1 MDNEKFIS
9 PYIASQFPA
18 HYRENYPQFVEFVK
32 MYYAWLEQGDQAV
45 GHARRL
51 QEYRDIDET
60 PEDYI
65 VYFKTK
71 YLPYIKFITEVDKRT
86 LVKHVLDLYRSKGT
100 ERGVDLFFKLVYG
113 VPADV
118 YYPSTD
124 LFRLSDNIWI
134 KRNYLELGH
143 IEIISQYIGKKIIGT
158 RSGATAFAERFI
170 QKKVG
175 AKYINILFIS
185 NIVGNFMFNE
195 KLTYEGIQDSETKR
209 PKVIG
214 SLSRLDV
221 TTGSK
226 DFRVGDVVTVSSE
239 NGYGALARVSNVYNT
254 SGLVDFILEDGGWGY
269 TQQVEGDPYL
279 TGPTVY
285 VSDKIMTVTDVTVD
299 YTPNNPDEAPY
310 VASPYFTLEKVYQPL
325 ANLDYKFDTSLQ
337 EVLVTKPA
345 SAWYSV
351 GATLYQ
357 TDGDVNVN
365 SAVGIIVSN
374 SAINST
380 AQNLVIRVSV
390 SDAALRDFT
399 ATSENFGNVILSTSS
414 AVNSAV
420 LATNTSTNIYSIE
433 VGTVLTSYNSIG
445 GVISTVEV
453 VNNDIADAA
462 LKTANLFV
470 YVISGDTEGNSY
482 FWSPSNTFSINVE
495 AVVDKTATGNVVGF
509 SNTLTLFISNST
521 ATFSAGQ
528 YLTQRRTYPGGYDI
542 SAKAKIAGVVGAA
555 NTFTVQ
561 VTDSTGVFR
570 KNVNVHMQHANGVES
585 GQQAYLRSYDGL
597 LGVANITND
606 FVAVGNNK
614 IYTLGWTLDANNDL
628 IIYGSNSVANL
639 VLLSSGKNATFNTSN
654 TLAYAESYSLYT
666 DFVGGNNE
674 LSVPYM
680 NLNISNSTAFAN
692 SITLTFDYLG
702 SNTFSNAIA
711 VTGGTDDIDLGTNWY
726 VCGIGL
732 SDFTE
737 IVSKNT
743 THIVVDP
750 APWTNASG
758 SYYLTPTD
766 GIEWAFPK
774 NEAGTFQFI
783 IDDVLNSIN
792 GYVGS
797 ITKLTA
803 INPGEDYNLAP
814 MVLIREPFTAGFNRK
829 DYILTCNNTLGNFQ
843 LGEQIGQDNGAR
855 GLIKQIDTKPN
866 GDKILYVRR
875 QNLPIGESE
884 TGFITEFTMGGS
896 IEGFAT
902 STTSTIVGID
912 EDDSALGIGLNA
924 VVSSNVITGN
934 GVVGGLEILS
944 SGFGFKNFENST
956 FVSEDGLRAGTAK
969 VNLIRQGVTEGSYS
983 DESSFLSS
991 SKYLFDGD
999 YYQEY
1004 SYDIKTS
1011 IPRESYFDNYN
1022 ATMHMSGTKMFS
1034 TYVHVSENDVALS
1047 VSLPEGANLIANT
1060 V

>member
-124 LFRLSDNIWI
+124 LFRLSDNIWV
-134 KRNYLELGH
+134 KRNYLEIGH
-143 IEIISQYIGKKIIGT
+143 IELISQYTGKKIIGT

-185 NIVGNFMFNE
+185 NVVGDFMFNE
-195 KLTYEGIQDSETKR
+195 KLAYEGLTDAETKR

-226 DFRVGDVVTVSSE
+226 DFRVGDVVEVSSE
-239 NGYGALARVSNVYNT
+239 NGYGAVARVSNVYNT
-254 SGLVDFILEDGGWGY
+254 SGLVDFVLEDGGWGY
-269 TQQVEGDPYL
+269 TQAVEGDQYL
-279 TGPTVY
+279 TGPVVY
-285 VSDKIMTVTDVTVD
+285 VSDKIMTIQDVTVD
-299 YTPNNPDEAPY
+299 YTSNNPDEAPY

-325 ANLDYKFDTSLQ
+325 ANLDYKFDTSRQ
-337 EVLVTKPA
+337 SVLVNKPA
-345 SAWYSV
+345 SSWYAV

-357 TDGDVNVN
+357 TNGSVNT
-365 SAVGIIVSN
+365 SVGVVVSN
-374 SAINST
+374 SSINTS
-380 AQNLVIRVSV
+380 AQNLVIQVSV
-390 SDAALRDFT
+390 SNVSLRDFT
-399 ATSENFGNVILSTSS
+399 TTSENFGNLVLSTNSS
-414 AVNSAV
+414 VNSSI
-420 LATNTSTNIYSIE
+420 LTTNTSTNIYSIE
-433 VGTVLTSYNSIG
+433 VGTVLSSYNSTG
-445 GVISTVEV
+445 GVISSVEV
-453 VNNDIADAA
+453 VNNDIDDITER
-462 LKTANLFV
+462 TANLFV
-470 YVISGDTEGNSY
+470 YVTSGNTETNSY
-482 FWSPSNTFSINVE
+482 FWGPSNAFSINVE
-495 AVVDKTATGNVVGF
+495 TVVDRTATGNVVGF
-509 SNTLTLFISNST
+509 GNTLTMYVSNST
-521 ATFSAGQ
+521 AVFAPGQ
-528 YLTQRRTYPGGYDI
+528 YFTQRRTYAGGYDI
-542 SAKAKIAGVVGAA
+542 SARARITGVVGVT
-555 NTFTVQ
+555 NTFTIQ
-561 VTDSTGVFR
+561 VSDSTGVFR
-570 KNVNVHMQHANGVES
+570 KNVNVYMQYANGGES
-585 GQQAYLRSYDGL
+585 EQTAYLRSYDGT
-597 LGVANITND
+597 LGVANIQND
-606 FVAVGNNK
+606 FVSTGNNK
-614 IYTLGWTLDANNDL
+614 IFTRGWTLDSNSQL

-639 VLLSSGKNATFNTSN
+639 VLLSSGKNATFSTSN

-666 DFVGGNNE
+666 DFIGANNE
-674 LSVPYM
+674 ANVPYM
-680 NLNISNSTAFAN
+680 DLNISNSTAFSN
-692 SITLTFDYLG
+692 SLTLTFAANVEWL
-702 SNTFSNAIA
+702 A
-711 VTGGTDDIDLGTNWY
+711 VTGGTADIDLGTDWY
-726 VCGIGL
+726 VCGAGL

-743 THIVVDP
+743 THIQVTP
-750 APWTNASG
+750 NTWSSSSG
-758 SYYLTPTD
+758 TYRLTPTD
-766 GIEWAFPK
+766 GIAWGFPL

-783 IDDVLNSIN
+783 LEDVLNAIN

-814 MVLIREPFTAGFNRK
+814 MVLVREPYTAGFGKK

-843 LGEQIGQDNGAR
+843 LGEQIGQNNGAR
-855 GLIKQIDTKPN
+855 GLIKQIEGKPN
-866 GDKILYVRR
+866 GDRILYVRR
-875 QNLPIGESE
+875 QNLPIGDTV
-884 TGFITEFTMGGS
+884 TGFITEFTTGGV
-896 IEGFAT
+896 IEGFSAGAN
-902 STTSTIVGID
+902 STIVGIE

-924 VVSSNVITGN
+924 IVSSNVVTGN
-934 GVVGGLEILS
+934 GVVGGLDILS
-944 SGFGFKNFENST
+944 SGFGFKNFENAT
-956 FVSEDGLRAGTAK
+956 FTSEDGLRIGTAK
-969 VNLIRQGVTEGSYS
+969 VNLIKQGVTEGSYS

-1011 IPRESYFDNYN
+1011 IPRDSYYDNYN

-1034 TYVHVSENDVALS
+1034 TYVHVSENDVALN
-1047 VSLPEGANLIANT
+1047 VTLPEGANLIANT